1 LGDCAGCSAACPLS
15 WKGDGVC
22 DTECNTP
29 GACDFDGGDCEAV
42 SCNQKTDSS
51 VLPCKRS
58 FIGDGRCDL
67 VCNVTACDF
76 DKGDCG
82 AQCSPG
88 CRPEMVG
95 DGFCDDACRAIG
107 NDGKPL
113 CTTPTK
119 PDLFDGGDCLSCAPG
134 CVDSWVGDGSCDEAC
149 RVADACK
156 NDLLDCTG
164 CPCESALLGNTKCDD
179 PCNIEGC
186 QFDKGDCPRPFRDR
200 RHRHAERPRAVADR
214 PDCWRHRLHR
224 VRCCRHCCSVPVS
237 AFEAAKFGAL

>member
-1 LGDCAGCSAACPLS
+1 VRP
-15 WKGDGVC
+15 
-22 DTECNTP
+22 ECNTP
-29 GACDFDGGDCEAV
+29 GACDFDGGDCETV
-42 SCNQKTDSS
+42 SCNQKTDRT

-88 CRPEMVG
+88 CRPEMIG
-95 DGFCDDACRAIG
+95 NGFCDDACRAIG

-113 CTTPTK
+113 CTTPAK
-119 PDLFDGGDCLSCAPG
+119 PTLFDGGDCLSCAPG

-164 CPCESALLGNTKCDD
+164 CPCDSALLGNGKCDGSVQHRGLPIRQGRLPEAD
-179 PCNIEGC
+179 S
-186 QFDKGDCPRPFRDR
+186 RP
-200 RHRHAERPRAVADR
+200 RHRDAERARAVADR
-214 PDCWRHRLHR
+214 PDCGRAR
-224 VRCCRHCCSVPVS
+224 S
-237 AFEAAKFGAL
+237 ASCASLSSLQSCACIGAEAAKSGAL